1 MTEER
6 TRRIQER
13 AHSIWEREG
22 HPHGRDAQH
31 WSQAEHEIDAED
43 PAGASSPVATSTG
56 RRQPKPRGAPQTVAD
71 TSSACLDQATGAAA
85 EISAEE
91 PVKTRG
97 RKPKAA
103 AEASA
108 EAPKAQ
114 RGRSSKA
121 AAEALV
127 DAPAKTK
134 GRRSK
139 AVAEEGAEAPKA
151 ARGRKAKLV
160 SKDGSISSTAAG
172 DAEHRTAIEEEATDP
187 QAQVVQDTKLS
198 EEPTEAAEVSQKAE

>member
-43 PAGASSPVATSTG
+43 AAGASSPIAMSTG
-56 RRQPKPRGAPQTVAD
+56 RRQPKPRGATKTVAD
-71 TSSACLDQATGAAA
+71 ISGASLEQATGAAA
-85 EISAEE
+85 DISAEE

-103 AEASA
+103 AEDTV
-108 EAPKAQ
+108 EAPKAR
-114 RGRSSKA
+114 RGRSSKG
-121 AAEALV
+121 AAEVSA
-127 DAPAKTK
+127 DAPVKTR
-134 GRRSK
+134 GRNPK
-139 AVAEEGAEAPKA
+139 AATEEGAEAPKA
-151 ARGRKAKLV
+151 ARGRKAKAV
-160 SKDGSISSTAAG
+160 AADGSVSSMAAG
-172 DAEHRTAIEEEATDP
+172 DAEPKAVA
-187 QAQVVQDTKLS
+187 
-198 EEPTEAAEVSQKAE
+198 EEPTNPGAEAAQATKLPEEPTVAGASQKAE